1 MRETNPLN
9 SSSYT
14 LKTGCEA
21 FLTALDTRK
30 NLIFTDAKRIS
41 DLRAWLSR
49 NPILLS
55 TNLICLEQYGD
66 DLAFPSDHFVGS
78 CTRFS
83 FSFITVIGKYQSN
96 IQEKTDEY
104 REFNHCNRSL
114 NFGNDYRRDYWSTVF
129 FQLRSFQG

>member
-14 LKTGCEA
+14 LKTGYEA
-21 FLTALDTRK
+21 FLTTLDTRK
-30 NLIFTDAKRIS
+30 NRIFTFAKRIS

-66 DLAFPSDHFVGS
+66 DLAFSSDHFVGS
-78 CTRFS
+78 CTWFS
-83 FSFITVIGKYQSN
+83 FCFITVIGKYRSH

-114 NFGNDYRRDYWSTVF
+114 NFGNDYRRNYRDSGF
-129 FQLRSFQG
+129 LHFS

>member
-1 MRETNPLN
+1 M
-9 SSSYT
+9 
-14 LKTGCEA
+14 
-21 FLTALDTRK
+21 TALDYGQ
-30 NLIFTDAKRIS
+30 NLLFTFAKRIFN
-41 DLRAWLSR
+41 LRASGAR
-49 NPILLS
+49 NPALLL

-104 REFNHCNRSL
+104 REFDHCNCSL